1 MISMKKAY
9 KKPELFFEDFTLMD
23 AITASCMVPA
33 QHTDKYSCA
42 WYNDDFGVNIY
53 TQFVGACDYIEEAYE
68 VGQDVVF
75 PS

>member
-1 MISMKKAY
+1 MKKNY
-9 KKPELFFEDFTLMD
+9 SKPVLIYENFSLMD

-42 WYNDDFGVNIY
+42 WYNEDFECSIY
-53 TQFVGACDYIEEAYE
+53 TQFVGACDFIEEAYE
-68 VGQDVVF
+68 IPQDVVF